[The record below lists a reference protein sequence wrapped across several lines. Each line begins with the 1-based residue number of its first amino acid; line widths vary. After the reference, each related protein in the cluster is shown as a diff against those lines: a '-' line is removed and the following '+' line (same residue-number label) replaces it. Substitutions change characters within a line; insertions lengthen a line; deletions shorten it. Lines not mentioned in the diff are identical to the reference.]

1 MPRTTYWE
9 RAARRREKAK
19 AVALGTVFGGF
30 LALGMVMA
38 PAPGD
43 EAPACSPTHSECPQ

>member
-38 PAPGD
+38 PGD
-43 EAPACSPTHSECPQ
+43 EAPGCNPTHSECPQ

>member
-38 PAPGD
+38 PGD